1 MLEYINDMFGDLS
14 EYLINTF
21 TNWGWSHDAA
31 VFGKNFVNFLLISCI
46 SVVSWWI
53 AKVVI
58 INAFHYI
65 FAHTENK
72 YDDKLTDHKVFEPL
86 SQIFPTLW
94 IRFLISFCITDDT
107 WVTIIRNICDAWN
120 VFSGIIILFRALD
133 AGHDIVNDILA
144 QKQRKTNVRG
154 YFQGAK
160 IILGSLGGILCIA
173 KLFGLEVS
181 GIFTTLGAGSAVL
194 MLVFKDTLSGFV
206 ASIQLTS
213 LNMVKMNDWI
223 TMSKRDIQ
231 GNVIEITLNTIKV
244 RNFDNSVVTVP
255 TATLM
260 SESFINWSNMQ
271 EMEARRIMRTIM
283 IDAETV
289 RIATPELKESLKK
302 NIPLL
307 SKYIEE
313 REAASANKVDNMQC
327 WENMEITNLELFRK
341 YIEFYIKANY
351 QVFKKY
357 KPTTITDDKGNTREI
372 YTVDKDDFQKIHG
385 EPAATKHLMDYK
397 GHTIIKDFENFIKEF
412 KTSLVQDK
420 KDKKTYYPTVM
431 VRNTTYIN
439 NKSKSLQVQKRIV
452 IKDGMFVENG
462 HLMVRQM
469 QSTATGIPLEVY
481 CFTKITEWASF
492 EKVQSAFFEH
502 LFAIIHEFDLKTF
515 QFARSE
521 QRINA

>member
-1 MLEYINDMFGDLS
+1 MFEYVRELFTDLS

-21 TNWGWSHDAA
+21 TNWGWSNDTA
-31 VFGKNFVNFLLISCI
+31 VFAKGFVNFLLIAGI
-46 SVVSWWI
+46 SVLSWWI

-94 IRFLISFCITDDT
+94 IRFLISFCITDET
-107 WVTIIRNICDAWN
+107 WATIIRNICDAWN
-120 VFSGIIILFRALD
+120 VFSGIIITFRALD

-154 YFQGAK
+154 YFQGTK
-160 IILGSLGGILCIA
+160 IILGSLGGILCMA
-173 KLFGLEVS
+173 KLFGLAVS

-213 LNMVKMNDWI
+213 LNMVKINDWI

-289 RIATPELKESLKK
+289 RIATPELKEKLKK

-307 SKYIEE
+307 SKYIDE

-327 WENMEITNLELFRK
+327 WDNMEITNLELFRK

-351 QVFKKY
+351 QIFKKY
-357 KPTTITDDKGNTREI
+357 KPTTIFDEKGNSREI
-372 YTVDKDDFQKIHG
+372 YAIDDKADFLKTHG
-385 EPAATKHLMDYK
+385 AASEKHLMEYK
-397 GHTIIKDFENFIKEF
+397 GYTVIKDFENFLKEY

-420 KDKKTYYPTVM
+420 KDKKTYYPTTTA
-431 VRNTTYIN
+431 RNTTYIN

-452 IKDGMFVENG
+452 IKEGMFVENG

-502 LFAIIHEFDLKTF
+502 LFAIIHEFGLKPF
-515 QFARSE
+515 QFAQNELRN
-521 QRINA
+521 NA

>member
-1 MLEYINDMFGDLS
+1 MFEYINDLFNDLS
-14 EYLINTF
+14 EFLINTF
-21 TNWGWSHDAA
+21 TNWGWTHDSAT
-31 VFGKNFVNFLLISCI
+31 FGKNFVNFLLVACI
-46 SVVSWWI
+46 SVLSWWI

-58 INAFHYI
+58 ISAFHYI
-65 FAHTENK
+65 FAKTENK
-72 YDDKLTDHKVFEPL
+72 YDDKLIDHKVFEPL

-94 IRFLISFCITDDT
+94 IRFLINFCVSDES
-107 WVTIIRNICDAWN
+107 WVEVIRNICDAWN
-120 VFSGIIILFRALD
+120 VFSGIIIVFRALD
-133 AGHDIVNDILA
+133 AGHDIVADILA

-154 YFQGAK
+154 YFQGIK
-160 IILGSLGGILCIA
+160 IILGCLGGILCFA
-173 KLFGLEVS
+173 KLFGLAVT

-213 LNMVKMNDWI
+213 LNMVKLNDWI

-289 RIATPELKESLKK
+289 RIASPELRASLKK
-302 NIPLL
+302 IPLL
-307 SKYIEE
+307 TKYIEE
-313 REAASANKVDNMQC
+313 REAASNDKTDNLQV
-327 WENMEITNLELFRK
+327 WEKMEITNLELFRK

-351 QVFKKY
+351 QVFKKI
-357 KPTTITDDKGNTREI
+357 KPTMISDEKGNTREI
-372 YTVDKDDFQKIHG
+372 YAIDDRADFLKTMG
-385 EPAATKHLMDYK
+385 AGAEKHLMEYK
-397 GHTIIKDFENFIKEF
+397 GHTIIKDLENFLKEY
-412 KTSLVQDK
+412 KGNLIQDK
-420 KDKKTYYPTVM
+420 KDKKTYYPTVT
-431 VRNTTYIN
+431 VKNTTYIN
-439 NKSKSLQVQKRIV
+439 DKTKSLQVQKRILV
-452 IKDGMFVENG
+452 KDGMFVENG

-492 EKVQSAFFEH
+492 EKTQSALFEH
-502 LFAIIHEFDLKTF
+502 LFAIIHEFGLKTF
-515 QFARSE
+515 QFAQSE
-521 QRINA
+521 ARNNA